1 MSSTAAPE
9 PVHNCSV
16 WHNVSSAA
24 GEVVVSCEAGW
35 SGGLT
40 QKFTLEVREMK
51 TTEGRPHVGPVVA
64 SLESHTDPHFTVT
77 GLAPG
82 TEYQLAVGADNS
94 QGAAPPTLLLH
105 HTPIDV
111 AEKRTSATAAE
122 SMGGISQAMMAV
134 VLAVVTGTVG
144 SLIICSLVVV
154 LVIRRRLRRGQ
165 ERGHGMQ
172 PRVVCHKPGATSQL
186 SGSCDHGGFEKIQEE
201 PDLIL
206 VRSGKCPSFISSDIQ
221 RKMTCQSNIKCN
233 VHLKYIPF
241 NIPCFLHI

>member
-122 SMGGISQAMMAV
+122 SMGGISQTMMAV
-134 VLAVVTGTVG
+134 VLAVVMGTVG
-144 SLIICSLVVV
+144 SIIICSLVVV
-154 LVIRRRLRRGQ
+154 LVIRRRLRHGQ
-165 ERGHGMQ
+165 ERGHAMQ

-206 VRSGKCPSFISSDIQ
+206 VRSGKCASFISIDIQ
-221 RKMTCQSNIKCN
+221 RKIPCQSNIKSN
-233 VHLKYIPF
+233 VHLK
-241 NIPCFLHI
+241 